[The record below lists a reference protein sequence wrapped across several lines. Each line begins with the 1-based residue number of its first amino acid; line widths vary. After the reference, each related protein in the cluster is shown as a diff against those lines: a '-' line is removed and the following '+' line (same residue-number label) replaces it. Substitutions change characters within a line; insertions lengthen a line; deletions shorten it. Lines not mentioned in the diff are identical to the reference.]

1 MTIQEA
7 VKSKGLKEI
16 LEEHPSL
23 LTKITYEEY
32 EAGKAVPQNSDEPI
46 ESAYANY
53 KKVKYGQE

>member
-1 MTIQEA
+1 MQEV

-16 LEEHPSL
+16 LTENPSL
-23 LTKITYEEY
+23 SRKITYEEY
-32 EAGKAVPQNSDEPI
+32 KGGKAVPQNSDEPI

>member
-1 MTIQEA
+1 MQEA

-16 LEEHPSL
+16 LEENPSL
-23 LTKITYEEY
+23 LRKITYEEY
-32 EAGKAVPQNSDEPI
+32 ADGKAVPQNSDESI